1 MNGNWQ
7 RGISIGVV
15 EWKIAYYGHI
25 PSINEEG
32 RYEPMKIVVLCGG
45 LSMERNVSITSG
57 TLICKALRELGHRA
71 LLVDMFYGLEDV
83 DIPVEELFDRLPELV
98 DAEVGK
104 LEPDLEAV
112 KASRKWRSPSL
123 VGKGVFELCALADVV
138 FLGLHGACGEDGRIQ
153 AALELMGIPYT
164 GSGCLGSAIAMDKDL
179 TKQLAAG
186 AGVRTPK
193 WQMVYYDRGDTLM
206 QAMNVGL
213 PCVVKPVDSGSSIGV
228 AIAHD
233 QAELSD
239 ALEQNRPLG
248 RVIVE
253 QYIRGR
259 EVDVG
264 VLRGQGLPSI
274 EIRPKRGFY
283 DYINK
288 YQAGATVEICPS
300 PIDPAIEAE
309 LRRVAVKVHGLL
321 GLKTYSRSDYIVDE
335 NGDVYFLEI
344 NTLPGMTPTS
354 LMPQEAAAAGID
366 YKSLCQIIVDDA
378 VKGAKA

>member
-1 MNGNWQ
+1 
-7 RGISIGVV
+7 
-15 EWKIAYYGHI
+15 
-25 PSINEEG
+25 
-32 RYEPMKIVVLCGG
+32 MKIVVLCGG
-45 LSMERNVSITSG
+45 LSMERNVSISSS
-57 TLICKALRELGHRA
+57 TLICRALREIGHKA
-71 LLVDMFYGLEDV
+71 VLVDMFYGLEDF
-83 DIPVEELFDRLPELV
+83 DISPERLFDELPPIP
-98 DAEVGK
+98 DATVGQA
-104 LEPDLEAV
+104 EPDLEAV
-112 KASRKWRSPSL
+112 KASRKWRSPSM

-164 GSGCLGSAIAMDKDL
+164 GSGSLGSALAMDKDL
-179 TKQLAAG
+179 AKQLAAA

-206 QAMNVGL
+206 QAQSIGL

-233 QAELSD
+233 AAELSA
-239 ALEQNRPLG
+239 ALETNRPLG

-253 QYIRGR
+253 QYVQGR
-259 EVDVG
+259 EIDVG
-264 VLRGQGLPSI
+264 VLKGEGLPSI
-274 EIRPKRGFY
+274 EIIPKHGFY
-283 DYINK
+283 DYVNK
-288 YQAGATVEICPS
+288 YQPGATVEICPS

-309 LRRVAVKVHGLL
+309 LRRVAVKVHNTL

-335 NGDVYFLEI
+335 SGDVYFLEI

-366 YKSLCQIIVDDA
+366 YKSLCQIILDDA
-378 VKGAKA
+378 IGGGKRA